1 LSSPPWLKTSNREAG
16 SRNHTAKEHDK
27 MFMISNFLFA
37 LAKLIDFVL
46 GAYMWIIIGRAI
58 LSWVN
63 PAPYNPIVRFLHE
76 VTEPVLSRIRRVIP
90 AFAGGIDFSPM
101 ILILAI
107 IFLQSF
113 LVPTLKQMA
122 AAIG

>member
-1 LSSPPWLKTSNREAG
+1 
-16 SRNHTAKEHDK
+16 

-37 LAKLIDFVL
+37 LSKLVDFVL
-46 GAYMWIIIGRAI
+46 DASFWISIGRSI
-58 LSWVN
+58 LFWVD
-63 PAPYNPIVRFLHE
+63 PDPYNPIVRFLHE
-76 VTEPVLSRIRRVIP
+76 VTEPLLSRIRRVIP

-113 LVPTLKQMA
+113 LVPTLKHMA

>member
-1 LSSPPWLKTSNREAG
+1 
-16 SRNHTAKEHDK
+16 
-27 MFMISNFLFA
+27 MFIFA
-37 LAKLIDFVL
+37 NLLLVVARIADILL
-46 GAYMWIIIGRAI
+46 TLYMWVIIIAALI
-58 LSWVN
+58 SWVS
-63 PAPYNPIVRFLHE
+63 PDPYNPIVRFLHE
-76 VTEPVLSRIRRVIP
+76 VTEPLLSRIRRVIP

>member
-1 LSSPPWLKTSNREAG
+1 
-16 SRNHTAKEHDK
+16 

-37 LAKLIDFVL
+37 LAKLVEILL
-46 GAYMWIIIGRAI
+46 GVYMWVVIGRAI

-63 PAPYNPIVRFLHE
+63 PDPYNPIVRFLHD
-76 VTEPVLSRIRRVIP
+76 VTEPLLSRIRRMVP
-90 AFAGGIDFSPM
+90 VFGGGMDFSPM

-107 IFLQSF
+107 YFLMSF
-113 LVPTLKQMA
+113 LVPTLKHMA

>member
-1 LSSPPWLKTSNREAG
+1 
-16 SRNHTAKEHDK
+16 

-37 LAKLIDFVL
+37 LAKLVEILL
-46 GAYMWIIIGRAI
+46 GVYMWIVIGRAV

-63 PAPYNPIVRFLHE
+63 PDPYNPIVRFLHD
-76 VTEPVLSRIRRVIP
+76 VTEPVLSRIRRMIP
-90 AFAGGIDFSPM
+90 VFGGGVDFSPM

-107 IFLQSF
+107 YFLMSF
-113 LVPTLKQMA
+113 LVPTLKHMA

>member
-1 LSSPPWLKTSNREAG
+1 
-16 SRNHTAKEHDK
+16 

-37 LAKLIDFVL
+37 LAKLVEILL
-46 GAYMWIIIGRAI
+46 GVYMWIVIGRAI

-63 PAPYNPIVRFLHE
+63 PDPYNPIVRFLHD
-76 VTEPVLSRIRRVIP
+76 VTEPVLSRIRRMLPI
-90 AFAGGIDFSPM
+90 FGGTIDFSPM
-101 ILILAI
+101 VLILAI
-107 IFLQSF
+107 YFLMSF